1 MAIISNAALLSLC
14 SEIVEVR
21 GDFVE
26 IGTFRA
32 DTFKRL
38 AMIGHAIG
46 KHSHGFDSFQ
56 GMAPPTEKDFGQYS
70 EGKLS
75 VGGVEAFIGIMN
87 KAGVPSDTY
96 SLYPGWIPDC
106 FEGFSGEVAFALVDV
121 DQYQPTLDALKWVW
135 PLMSPGSILVLD
147 DYFRKRQG
155 LAARAIEEWLE
166 EQDPIEARVFNY
178 LDTQLYV
185 RKEWIEP
192 RPLPSRRTLGEP

>member
-1 MAIISNAALLSLC
+1 MAVIRDNPLLKIL
-14 SEIVEVR
+14 SETVEIR
-21 GDFVE
+21 GDLVE

-46 KHSHGFDSFQ
+46 KHSHGFDSFE
-56 GMAPPTEKDFGQYS
+56 GMAPPTEKDFGHYQK
-70 EGKLS
+70 GKLS
-75 VGGVEAFIGIMN
+75 VGGVKAFIEIME
-87 KAGVPSDTY
+87 KAGVPSEAYT
-96 SLYPGWIPDC
+96 LYPGWIPDC

-121 DQYQPTLDALKWVW
+121 DQYGPTLDALKWIW

-147 DYFRKRQG
+147 DYFRKREG

-166 EQDPIEARVFNY
+166 LQDPIEARVFDY
-178 LDTQLYV
+178 VDTQLYI

-192 RPLPSRRTLGEP
+192 RPLPGRKQSG